1 MAVDVLTEII
11 IEQPVHRVADYA
23 AAPDNAPK
31 WYVNIKSVE
40 WKTTKPLSVGSKVAF
55 VAHFLGKRLAYTYEI
70 TEFKSGSKLVMR
82 TAEGPF
88 PMETT
93 YTWTS
98 AGTNRTTMTLRNRG
112 EPHGFSKLAGPLMA
126 MAMRR
131 ANRKDL
137 ALLKRIL
144 EQA

>member
-55 VAHFLGKRLAYTYEI
+55 VAMAGGLHRLHSADHRLGSDA
-70 TEFKSGSKLVMR
+70 SSMG
-82 TAEGPF
+82 
-88 PMETT
+88 
-93 YTWTS
+93 
-98 AGTNRTTMTLRNRG
+98 
-112 EPHGFSKLAGPLMA
+112 
-126 MAMRR
+126 
-131 ANRKDL
+131 
-137 ALLKRIL
+137 
-144 EQA
+144 